1 MTLNLNT
8 HTLHAQYNDPCVNL
22 RATNSN
28 LWLGAADRETF
39 MDEIDLRDKL
49 QAMFG

>member
-1 MTLNLNT
+1 M
-8 HTLHAQYNDPCVNL
+8 
-22 RATNSN
+22 NSN